1 MRQYI
6 VRDSEAQQRISKP
19 NKLTDFY
26 LPVPWMANSL
36 CHMSGFAQPRQ
47 KFARKG
53 ENCNFEIAVIFY
65 PVKETF

>member
-1 MRQYI
+1 MFW
-6 VRDSEAQQRISKP
+6 SKQFV
-19 NKLTDFY
+19 KETSMHVIY
-26 LPVPWMANSL
+26 
-36 CHMSGFAQPRQ
+36 MSGFAQPRP